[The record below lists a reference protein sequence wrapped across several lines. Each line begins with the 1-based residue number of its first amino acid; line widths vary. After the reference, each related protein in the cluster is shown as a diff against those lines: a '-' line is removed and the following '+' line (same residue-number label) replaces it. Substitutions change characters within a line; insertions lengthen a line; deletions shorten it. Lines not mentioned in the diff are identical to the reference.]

1 MKWDRFTMGIGTV
14 AIVFVLVVV
23 ITPITNIAGRAF
35 AVEPDLRTAGA
46 IVVLGSGL
54 KEDGSLTYES
64 QQRLLFG
71 LRLYKEGLAP
81 ILVLSGPGRP
91 DTAPEATVRA
101 RIAVE
106 MGVPVAKIFE
116 LPKVDTTRDE
126 AQQTAKILKPLGVN
140 HVLIV
145 TESMHMRR
153 SKAVFEAAGLTVSAA
168 PSDNLPSVARSP
180 LDRLDLC
187 AKLLM
192 HASGL
197 FYYRLAG
204 YI

>member
-1 MKWDRFTMGIGTV
+1 MTWDRFTMAIGSI

-23 ITPITNIAGRAF
+23 VTPITNIAGRAF
-35 AVEPDLRTAGA
+35 AIEPDLRPAGA
-46 IVVLGSGL
+46 IVVLGAGL
-54 KEDGSLTYES
+54 KDDGSLTYES

-71 LRLYKEGLAP
+71 LRLYKEALAP
-81 ILVLSGPGRP
+81 ILVLSGPARP
-91 DTAPEATVRA
+91 NTAAEATVRG

-106 MGVPVAKIFE
+106 MGVPQSNIFE

-126 AQQTAKILKPLGVN
+126 AQQSATVLKPLGVN

-153 SKAVFEAAGLTVSAA
+153 SKAVFEAAGLAVSAA
-168 PSDNLPSVARSP
+168 PSDNFPAVARSP

-187 AKLLM
+187 AKLFM
-192 HASGL
+192 HAGGL

>member
-1 MKWDRFTMGIGTV
+1 MNWDRFTTAIGTIAV
-14 AIVFVLVVV
+14 GFVLVVV
-23 ITPITNIAGRAF
+23 LTPITNIIGSKF
-35 AVEPDLRTAGA
+35 AVEADLRPAGA

-64 QQRLLFG
+64 EQRLLFG

-81 ILVLSGPGRP
+81 ILVVSGPARRN
-91 DTAPEATVRA
+91 TAPEATVRE

-106 MGVPVAKIFE
+106 MGIPEAKV
-116 LPKVDTTRDE
+116 LQMPNVNTTRDE
-126 AQQTAKILKPLGVN
+126 ALQAEELLKPLGIT
-140 HVLIV
+140 HVLLV

-153 SKAVFEAAGLTVSAA
+153 SKDVFEAAGLTVSAA
-168 PSDNLPSVARSP
+168 PSDNLPAIAHSP

-192 HASGL
+192 HVSGL
-197 FYYRLAG
+197 LYYRIAG